1 MRGRSQA
8 CELCLPWRNAVV
20 EGLHCLAPDPR
31 GALRS
36 GFQHGAGDGGSFHMS
51 QVPLEVCFLV
61 AMMREACF

>member
-1 MRGRSQA
+1 M
-8 CELCLPWRNAVV
+8 V